1 MSEVITNKKYLAA
14 QSLLTY
20 NICNSDRLHKI
31 FNVELFRKQNGSLV
45 CELALKEN
53 NVTFTVQEERDETGL
68 MSVEM
73 YRPKGTDCHGIGE
86 THHTGHGVNAEV
98 FHNMAAIACNQLG
111 IIWQG

>member
-1 MSEVITNKKYLAA
+1 MTTVISNQKYLTA

-20 NICNSDRLHKI
+20 NICNYDKLHRIFDIEMFRLSD
-31 FNVELFRKQNGSLV
+31 GSLV

-53 NVTFTVQEERDETGL
+53 NVTFTVQENRDETGL
-68 MSVEM
+68 ASVEM

-86 THHTGHGVNAEV
+86 THYTAHGVDAEV
-98 FHNMAAIACNQLG
+98 FHNIAAIACNNLG